1 MPPLIIYD
9 AEVELRSA
17 RGTRRMPVSEF
28 VVGGYRTLLE
38 PDELVVRFILP
49 APTQQPLIN
58 RYLQLGRRNAL
69 NITRQSLTGQFMVDK
84 GVVRLCRLVDGAL
97 MAKPQRLTEVE
108 QALTGKALDAAAIDY
123 AAGVLHDKV
132 EKPSADAGLRLIKS
146 PYLSICSGRCCR
158 KL

>member
-1 MPPLIIYD
+1 
-9 AEVELRSA
+9 
-17 RGTRRMPVSEF
+17 MPVSEF

-84 GVVRLCRLVDGAL
+84 GVLINDDNMTCVVYTSCR
-97 MAKPQRLTEVE
+97 
-108 QALTGKALDAAAIDY
+108 
-123 AAGVLHDKV
+123 H
-132 EKPSADAGLRLIKS
+132 
-146 PYLSICSGRCCR
+146 
-158 KL
+158 